1 MLADEIATAMQIWID
16 GDGAVLVASARPPT
30 SGVWRY
36 GPDLPASADDCA
48 PVEGELFIAPG
59 EDGNGLVVT
68 DVDPDSDAA
77 DRGIQAGD
85 VITSI
90 NSMPVNG
97 TSDVEKALAD
107 ASKSGRKAV
116 LFQITRDETNRFVA
130 LPLAK
135 G

>member
-1 MLADEIATAMQIWID
+1 MTEAGRWRLAGKSGM
-16 GDGAVLVASARPPT
+16 PT
-30 SGVWRY
+30 SATPVVLIHGLWLHSSSWEPWITRFEAAGYAPLAPEWPGV
-36 GPDLPASADDCA
+36 AET
-48 PVEGELFIAPG
+48 VEAARR
-59 EDGNGLVVT
+59 
-68 DVDPDSDAA
+68 DPESIA

-97 TSDVEKALAD
+97 SSDVEKALD
-107 ASKSGRKAV
+107 EASKAGRKAV
-116 LFQITRDETNRFVA
+116 LFQITRDDANRFVA